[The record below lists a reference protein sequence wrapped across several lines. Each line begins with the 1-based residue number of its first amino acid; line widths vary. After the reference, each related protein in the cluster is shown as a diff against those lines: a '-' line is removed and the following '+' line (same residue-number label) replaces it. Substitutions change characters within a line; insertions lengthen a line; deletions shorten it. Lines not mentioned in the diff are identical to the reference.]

1 MKSMNR
7 QLHLIRRFFTQ
18 TKMMPLAKTTQALRF
33 CTTPSATL
41 EMPILETVA
50 KIGKELIN
58 FEDTAFFSVQ
68 HILKTNVPLFKH
80 LIEDFKAKPNNIYL
94 SGKGYSDSTVAEHG
108 LKKLGLQYFKL
119 ESSYTTGQY
128 QQHLRTHL
136 KQVWHQ
142 FIDNL
147 EKQNIKRVLIIDEG
161 AHALETMPNFLCFE
175 YAMAGIEQTRG
186 GLYSPTVNSLP
197 FPLVEVAS
205 SAIKRHLESPLIVEA
220 VVKKLQVTLGARTDI
235 HAKTVFGVIGN
246 GAIGLNVTRYLLERG
261 YTVVAYD
268 ENKDAF
274 NDFIHK
280 NLYRVQNVNALI
292 ARADYIL
299 GCTGK
304 DTLKDRA
311 QSLLDSATNNQKLI
325 SCTSEDKEFY
335 SLRKAMDTQS
345 SIELDNRGDIVY
357 FTKMGAKITLVN
369 GGFPLNFDQSGESVP
384 ANDIQLTRALMLGA
398 CIQAG
403 LRASKPEG
411 GTEIALTER
420 IQLDANLQ
428 RFVAQQF
435 RQYQPLNRYSLAQ
448 WQLSQDLNWIKN
460 NSGGQACDNQALTD
474 AFSSLPCQDL
484 KRDNNLN
491 YP

>member
-1 MKSMNR
+1 MKSIEAMNR
-7 QLHLIRRFFTQ
+7 QLHSIKRFFTQ
-18 TKMMPLAKTTQALRF
+18 TKMMPLAKTTQAVRF

-41 EMPILETVA
+41 EMPVLEAVA
-50 KIGKELIN
+50 KAGKELIN

-94 SGKGYSDSTVAEHG
+94 SGKGYSDSTVAEHW

-119 ESSYTTGQY
+119 ENSYTAAGQY
-128 QQHLRTHL
+128 QQHLRNHL
-136 KQVWHQ
+136 KQVWHH

-161 AHALETMPNFLCFE
+161 SHGLETMPNFLCFE
-175 YAMAGIEQTRG
+175 YAMAAIEQTRG
-186 GLYSPTVNSLP
+186 GLYSPAVNSLP
-197 FPLVEVAS
+197 FPLIEVAS

-220 VVKKLQVTLGARTDI
+220 VLKKLQTALGARADI
-235 HAKTVFGVIGN
+235 HAKTIFGVIGN
-246 GAIGLNVTRYLLERG
+246 GAIGASVTPYLLERG
-261 YTVVAYD
+261 YTVLAYD

-274 NDFIHK
+274 NGFLHK

-292 ARADYIL
+292 GRADYIL

-304 DTLKDRA
+304 DTLKGREYR
-311 QSLLDSATNNQKLI
+311 LLDSATHHQKFI

-335 SLRKAMDTQS
+335 SLRKTMDTQS

-357 FTKMGAKITLVN
+357 STKMGAKITLVN
-369 GGFPLNFDQSGESVP
+369 GGFPVNFDQSGESVP

-403 LRASKPEG
+403 LRASKPES
-411 GTEIALTER
+411 GTEIALAQR
-420 IQLDANLQ
+420 IQLNAHLQ
-428 RFVAQQF
+428 RFVATQF
-435 RQYQPLNRYSLAQ
+435 RQCQPLNRYTLTT
-448 WQLSQDLNWIKN
+448 WQLSEDLNWIKN
-460 NSGGQACDNQALTD
+460 NSGGQACDNQALAY
-474 AFSSLPCQDL
+474 AFSTGFKNL
-484 KRDNNLN
+484 KIT
-491 YP
+491 